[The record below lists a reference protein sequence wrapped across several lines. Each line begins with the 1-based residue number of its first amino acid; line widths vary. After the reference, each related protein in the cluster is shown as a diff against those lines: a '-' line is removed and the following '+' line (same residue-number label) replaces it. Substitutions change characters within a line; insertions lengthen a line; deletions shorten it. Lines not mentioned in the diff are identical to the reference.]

1 MGGETSACVG
11 NLGRSSVEREERDG
25 EVGNVWGGR
34 KEDAGLV
41 GGLVCVRI
49 LSRSVG
55 ERGEVL
61 GRGVDV
67 LV

>member
-1 MGGETSACVG
+1 M
-11 NLGRSSVEREERDG
+11 EREERDG